1 MNRLFIALIG
11 ISLMSGCAHT
21 NYSLVVYNGTAEQIE
36 GTKVLLQDGRS
47 FGFGVMNPLI
57 CAGMEPVRGPLGD
70 VATVNW
76 IDNAGITNDADTA
89 LSPGFRD
96 DSVILLI
103 QKDKTLTVQTGRGLY
118 KPRLPMDLE

>member
-1 MNRLFIALIG
+1 MEKLFIAFVGILLIT
-11 ISLMSGCAHT
+11 GCSFT
-21 NYSLVVYNGTAEQIE
+21 NYRVVVHNGTAEKIY
-36 GTKVLLQDGRS
+36 GTKVSLQDGRS
-47 FGFGVMNPLI
+47 LRFGVMDPGVN
-57 CAGMEPVRGPLGD
+57 GGTYPVRGPLGD